1 MNKPTS
7 IFISLKDGTLEWFQG
22 LEAGQVA
29 AGLLVFLIVFLAR
42 RPLTRA
48 AYEALARV
56 AKAIQI
62 PLNSRI
68 KRAVVPAIRVLI
80 VSLPLYGLLE
90 SLSLPPL
97 LDQTLERMVVSVA
110 IAAIFAAAYSLV
122 GVVSR
127 WIVSARRGQHDLQ
140 LDWLKKVFKAIV
152 FVLGLVAVLQVWEIN
167 IGPVLTGMGVLG
179 AGMAIAAQDLFK
191 NLIAGMASMGER
203 RFEIGDWVRVE
214 GVVEGIV
221 EKVELR
227 STVIRQFDQAAVHVP
242 NAVLANTTM
251 KNFTTRDHRQ
261 IYWTIQ
267 VVYGTTA
274 DQLKK
279 IRDNIR
285 AYIEKSEDFV
295 PASEIP
301 NYIFSDSFSDSS
313 VDILIWCYTQTTEFG
328 EYLAA
333 KERLLHEVKRIVEEA
348 GTSFAFPT
356 RTIVP
361 EAGAAN
367 AVRA

>member
-1 MNKPTS
+1 MEE
-7 IFISLKDGTLEWFQG
+7 LKTTADGFLDGAVDWIQG
-22 LEAGQVA
+22 LDTERVA
-29 AGLLVFLIVFLAR
+29 IGVAVFLLVFLAR
-42 RPLTRA
+42 RPLTKV
-48 AYEALARV
+48 AYEAMAHI

-80 VSLPLYGLLE
+80 VSFPLYGLVA
-90 SLSLPPL
+90 SLNLPPVVNL
-97 LDQTLERMVVSVA
+97 TLERLVISVA
-110 IAAIFAAAYSLV
+110 VAAIFAAAYSLV
-122 GVVSR
+122 GLVAH
-127 WIVSARRGQHDLQ
+127 WIVNTKGRPRDLQ
-140 LDWLKKVFKAIV
+140 FDWLKKIFKAVV
-152 FVLGLVAVLQVWEIN
+152 FVLGMVAVLQVWDID
-167 IGPVLTGMGVLG
+167 IGPVVTGMGVLG

-227 STVIRQFDQAAVHVP
+227 STLIRQFDQGAVHVP

-251 KNFTTRDHRQ
+251 KNFTARDHRQ

-274 DQLKK
+274 DQLTK
-279 IRDNIR
+279 IRDDIR
-285 AYIEKSEDFV
+285 TYVDESDDFV
-295 PASEIP
+295 PKDEIP
-301 NYIFSDSFSDSS
+301 NYIYSDSFSDSS
-313 VDILIWCYTQTTEFG
+313 VDILIWCYTKTTEFG
-328 EYLAA
+328 EYLAV
-333 KERLLHEVKRIVEEA
+333 KERLLLEVKRIVENA

-356 RTIVP
+356 RTVVSQNGR
-361 EAGAAN
+361 EA
-367 AVRA
+367 